1 MGLLNLNEP
10 EKTDLDLRNET
21 KEKSFRTL
29 IIIGCILLA
38 GGFSSFTYDSTEGD
52 PVLRGRLMGWIS
64 HMIGATL
71 GILAVPAIVSL
82 ISKTFTD
89 KWEYVFGA
97 VFLVIFVANLA
108 LRIVN

>member
-1 MGLLNLNEP
+1 
-10 EKTDLDLRNET
+10 
-21 KEKSFRTL
+21 
-29 IIIGCILLA
+29 
-38 GGFSSFTYDSTEGD
+38 
-52 PVLRGRLMGWIS
+52 
-64 HMIGATL
+64 MIGATL